1 MLGELAA
8 LGTAAFFGVS
18 STLTTLAGRRVGA
31 GTVNRSRLLVATL
44 LALLLHRASRGAFLP
59 VGHSSNAWLWLGTSG
74 VIGLALGDAMLF
86 QGYVL
91 IGPQLSM
98 LILALAPVFAALL
111 STVFLDESLSLLTWS
126 GIGVTILGVG
136 FVVSEPGRR
145 AFSSAERAYGAG
157 LLFALGGAL
166 GQALGLV
173 TAKAGLAEGV
183 AAQSANLM
191 RILAAAVAIW
201 IWAALTGRLARTYRA
216 FESDS
221 RAGALTV
228 LAAVAGPLLGVWLS
242 LVALE
247 HTSVGVASTLM
258 SLTPILLLPVARVL
272 FHEPV
277 TWRAV
282 LGTVIA
288 LSGAALLFR

>member
-1 MLGELAA
+1 MLGEFAA

-31 GTVNRSRLLVATL
+31 GIVNRSRLLVATF
-44 LALLLHRASRGAFLP
+44 LALLLHGASRGHALP
-59 VGHSSNAWLWLGTSG
+59 LASPTAWLWLSLSG

-98 LILALAPVFAALL
+98 LILALAPVIAALL
-111 STVFLDESLSLLTWS
+111 SAVFLDESLSLLTWA
-126 GIGVTILGVG
+126 GIGITVFGIGL
-136 FVVSEPGRR
+136 VVSEPGRR
-145 AFSSAERAYGAG
+145 AFSSGGRAYGAG
-157 LLFALGGAL
+157 VLYALGGAL

-191 RILAAAVAIW
+191 RILAATVAIW
-201 IWAALTGRLARTYRA
+201 TWAVLTGRLVRTYRA
-216 FESDS
+216 FASDR
-221 RAGALTV
+221 RAGTLML
-228 LAAVAGPLLGVWLS
+228 LAAVAGPLFGVWLS

-247 HTSVGVASTLM
+247 NAPVGVASTLM
-258 SLTPILLLPVARVL
+258 SLTPILLLPVARLL
-272 FHEPV
+272 FEEPV
-277 TWRAV
+277 TYRAV
-282 LGTVIA
+282 VGTVVA
-288 LSGAALLFR
+288 LFGAALLFR